1 MIIIP
6 ITLILKNIW
15 ENINFNN
22 YKIYKIYKNKKTI
35 AIYLY
40 SNTKF
45 QFIQL
50 YRKINFFYNYIKN

>member
-22 YKIYKIYKNKKTI
+22 YKIYKIYTNKKLL
-35 AIYLY
+35 LY
-40 SNTKF
+40 TYIVITELN
-45 QFIQL
+45 L
-50 YRKINFFYNYIKN
+50 YNYIGK